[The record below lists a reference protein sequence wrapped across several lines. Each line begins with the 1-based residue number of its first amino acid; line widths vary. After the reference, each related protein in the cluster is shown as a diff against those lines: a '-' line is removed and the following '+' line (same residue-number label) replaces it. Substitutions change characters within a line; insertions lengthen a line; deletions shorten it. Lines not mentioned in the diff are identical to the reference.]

1 MQTDRELETGYET
14 VTGSPVRI
22 ATVDSDRL
30 CGQAKTL
37 LVRTDSAG
45 RDRLCNQGRVLE
57 MRPNPID
64 MDGLCTQEQS
74 CK

>member
-1 MQTDRELETGYET
+1 MQADRELETGYT
-14 VTGSPVRI
+14 VTGSLDN
-22 ATVDSDRL
+22 ARL
-30 CGQAKTL
+30 YRWAKAL

-64 MDGLCTQEQS
+64 MDWLCTQEQS